1 MIAIVAVRA
10 FGLTRALLRYGERLA
25 SHDLALRRLARL
37 RESFYGAL
45 APLAPGGLESRSG
58 DLLSRFIADVDTLR
72 DLYLRVVIPGLVSI
86 VVLVGATIAAWAMLP
101 TAGLTVFLSLVLAIV
116 LLPSMSAAAAARAAR
131 RQAPERARL
140 TSELVEAID
149 GASELAMA
157 GRSAER
163 AASLR
168 RSDRRLAGLARGD
181 ALASSGATLA
191 GGLLTGAGVMALLLV
206 VIPAV
211 RSGALG
217 GVLAAALVFLLLA
230 AYDSV
235 LPLSAAARALRVC
248 STAASRLQEIVVRSP
263 AVTDPGSPKR
273 LSRTGG
279 LDVAQLAFRYEPGQP
294 WVLHGLHLR
303 IGPGE
308 HVAVTGASGSG
319 KSTLAE
325 LLVRF
330 GDPTEGRITLDG
342 IDLRELARERDPLS
356 RHPLRAGLPRVQ
368 HDDPGEPADRR
379 SRRRGG
385 EAPPGPRH
393 GGA

>member
-1 MIAIVAVRA
+1 MRSRRASTLAATLRPEQGEARGLALSVALAAGAALAAIALLSTSGYLISRAAERPPILTLMIAIVAVRA

-181 ALASSGATLA
+181 ARPPP
-191 GGLLTGAGVMALLLV
+191 V
-206 VIPAV
+206 P
-211 RSGALG
+211 
-217 GVLAAALVFLLLA
+217 
-230 AYDSV
+230 
-235 LPLSAAARALRVC
+235 PWQEVC
-248 STAASRLQEIVVRSP
+248 
-263 AVTDPGSPKR
+263 
-273 LSRTGG
+273 
-279 LDVAQLAFRYEPGQP
+279 
-294 WVLHGLHLR
+294 
-303 IGPGE
+303 
-308 HVAVTGASGSG
+308 
-319 KSTLAE
+319 
-325 LLVRF
+325 
-330 GDPTEGRITLDG
+330 
-342 IDLRELARERDPLS
+342 
-356 RHPLRAGLPRVQ
+356 
-368 HDDPGEPADRR
+368 
-379 SRRRGG
+379 
-385 EAPPGPRH
+385 
-393 GGA
+393 